1 MEKETGKNV
10 DITSE
15 DQLPLNLKFNVM
27 VQKKYILGMI
37 IGQHISFHITTLI

>member
-27 VQKKYILGMI
+27 VQKTNILGMI